1 MPTKDSQEF
10 YLGNIRDD
18 MRGLLK
24 LRYPIEHGSIK
35 SNQDWQDM
43 ESIFKYSFNEL
54 KANPKEVKN
63 KIFKNIH
70 FNNIIF
76 IFSIPYY

>member
-1 MPTKDSQEF
+1 
-10 YLGNIRDD
+10 

-43 ESIFKYSFNEL
+43 ENIFKYSFNEL
-54 KANPKEVKN
+54 KANPKEYPVLLTEPV
-63 KIFKNIH
+63 
-70 FNNIIF
+70 FNPN
-76 IFSIPYY
+76 SQRA